1 MPLWQMQTVSN
12 TMMES
17 RARCVQYVLLKD
29 TLQSGYTHADLR
41 STFPRKREE
50 HLETQYTPEL
60 GPPRVTEML

>member
-17 RARCVQYVLLKD
+17 RAQCVQYVLLKE
-29 TLQSGYTHADLR
+29 TLQSGYMHADLG
-41 STFPRKREE
+41 STFPWKREE

-60 GPPRVTEML
+60 SPPRLTEML